1 MGNETLAAVKQKL
14 AAMKKIEATG
24 FTDPGKAADYFREK
38 ETILEDIVKALEMAT
53 ETQGQETEA
62 LKSTVKSLRDEM
74 KGRAANPREL
84 SRREL
89 LYNLGKGIAAAWAG
103 NHKALADLS
112 FSPNLKAAENW
123 TNPRD
128 VSWGEKGWNIVEKAP
143 LGTPMGNITTN
154 DQYLINPIYE
164 TEIMQD
170 AAKKSV
176 MMGLVRH
183 RPMMGPSIFLPTR
196 NRGGVELHWLTAYG
210 QQITGSKPQGAQR
223 VELKAY
229 TLAGFIPWYDEFE
242 EDVFTDLG
250 SIFLD
255 EFTESYGQEFDRQC
269 LLADEDPF
277 TGAMKADGV
286 TTVTLGSADIA
297 DLTWKDFRD
306 AVYKVPAEERKDCA
320 WFLNETVLN
329 HIANIEDSE
338 GRPIWRRPTE
348 AMPGKLDL
356 YPYHEVSIMPQLA
369 DIGAN
374 TPFAIFMNPKRIQ
387 HGDRKGIEIKKFDQT
402 TESMQYGELFLR
414 FRKRDG
420 FLVTRPVGNM
430 VILKTKAASGG
441 GGGGGNNG

>member
-1 MGNETLAAVKQKL
+1 MDELLEAVKQKL
-14 AAMKKIEATG
+14 AGMKKIENTG
-24 FTDPGKAADYFREK
+24 FTDPAKAAEYFKDK
-38 ETILEDIVKALEMAT
+38 EILLEEMAKTLETVTSSQSTQIAALEGT
-53 ETQGQETEA
+53 I
-62 LKSTVKSLRDEM
+62 KSLRDEL
-74 KGRAANPREL
+74 KTQTKYPKEL

-89 LYNLGKGIAAAWAG
+89 LFSLGKGIAAAWAG

-112 FSPNLKAAENW
+112 FSPNLKADNW

-128 VSWGEKGWNIVEKAP
+128 VFWGEKGWNVAEKAA
-143 LGTPMGNITTN
+143 LGSPVGNMATN

-164 TEIMQD
+164 TEIMTD

-176 MMGLVRH
+176 MMSLVRH

-210 QQITGSKPQGAQR
+210 QQITGSRPAGAQR

-250 SIFLD
+250 SIFLE

-269 LLADEDPF
+269 LLAAADPF
-277 TGAMKADGV
+277 TGAMAADDV
-286 TTVTLGSADIA
+286 TTVTLGSADIG
-297 DLTWKDFRD
+297 DVTWKDFRD
-306 AVYKVPAEERKDCA
+306 AVYKVPEEERKDCS

-338 GRPIWRRPTE
+338 GRPIWRRPME

-369 DIGAN
+369 DIEDD
-374 TPFAIFMNPKRIQ
+374 THFAIFMNPKRIQ

-402 TESMQYGELFLR
+402 TESMQYGDLFLR

-420 FLVTRPVGNM
+420 FLVTRPEGNM
-430 VILKTKAASGG
+430 VILKTKATSGG
-441 GGGGGNNG
+441 T

>member
-1 MGNETLAAVKQKL
+1 MGNETIMVVKQKL
-14 AAMKKIEATG
+14 AAMKKIGATG
-24 FTDPGKAADYFREK
+24 FTDPVKAAEYFREK
-38 ETILEDIVKALEMAT
+38 EIILEDIVKALEAAT
-53 ETQGQETEA
+53 AEQGQETEA
-62 LKSTVKSLRDEM
+62 LKSTVKSLRDEL
-74 KGRAANPREL
+74 KGWAANPREL

-123 TNPRD
+123 TNPKD
-128 VSWGEKGWNIVEKAP
+128 VSWGERGWNIVEKAP
-143 LGTPMGNITTN
+143 LGTPMGNMTTN
-154 DQYLINPIYE
+154 DQYLINPVYE
-164 TEIMQD
+164 TDIMTD
-170 AAKKSV
+170 CAKKSV
-176 MMGLVRH
+176 MMNLVRH

-196 NRGGVELHWLTAYG
+196 DRGGVELHWLTAYG
-210 QQITGSKPQGAQR
+210 QQITGSKPAGAER
-223 VELKAY
+223 IELKAY
-229 TLAGFIPWYDEFE
+229 TLAGYIPWYDEFE
-242 EDVFTDLG
+242 EDVFIDLG
-250 SIFLD
+250 SIFLE
-255 EFTESYGQEFDRQC
+255 EFTQSYGQEFDRQC

-277 TGAMKADGV
+277 TGAMAASGV
-286 TTVTLGSADIA
+286 TTVTIASEDIE

-329 HIANIEDSE
+329 HIANIEDGE

-369 DIGAN
+369 DIEDD

-420 FLVTRPVGNM
+420 FLVTRPAGNM

-441 GGGGGNNG
+441 GA